1 MNGGIRQY
9 MKSNEKFGYGFY
21 FKWID
26 QACKKS
32 MDDILVEYDLTKS
45 QEEILR
51 FLHYH
56 ENESIIQK
64 DIENFFHISNP
75 TVTGL
80 LNRLEAK
87 GFITRETSEDDKR
100 VRTIKATTK
109 SKAMREKMKRTIQAN
124 ESQLV
129 QGFTKEEKDMLY
141 QLLIRVAD
149 NLHKKE
155 ESND

>member
-1 MNGGIRQY
+1 M
-9 MKSNEKFGYGFY
+9 EKNRRFGYGFY

-26 QACKKS
+26 QELKKS
-32 MDDILVEYDLTKS
+32 MDDILIQFDLTKS

-80 LNRLEAK
+80 LNRLESK
-87 GFITRETSEDDKR
+87 GYIVREISNEDKR
-100 VRTIKATTK
+100 VRTIKATTEA
-109 SKAMREKMKRTIQAN
+109 KAIQEKMKRMIQMN
-124 ESQLV
+124 EKKV
-129 QGFTKEEKDMLY
+129 VNGFSDEEKETFYELLEKAAKNLEKEEKDG
-141 QLLIRVAD
+141 
-149 NLHKKE
+149 
-155 ESND
+155 